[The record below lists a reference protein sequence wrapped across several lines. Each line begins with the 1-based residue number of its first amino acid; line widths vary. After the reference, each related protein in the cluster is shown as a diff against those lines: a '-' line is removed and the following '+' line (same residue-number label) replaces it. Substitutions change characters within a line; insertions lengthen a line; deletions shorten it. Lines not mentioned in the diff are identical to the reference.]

1 MAKVKVKEME
11 KEVKKST
18 KKVVKVKNA
27 VEIINDIHSTNG
39 IGLHDDED
47 VVETTIVTEE
57 IPKGLEKKVDLFLK
71 QITNAKISSHAI
83 DSIAEEEIKGVVK
96 LSKVLNKPISN
107 ISKDEGEAN
116 KIGTTIIDLKNKI
129 EVINPSK
136 VDLEPNFIQRFLEK
150 ITGKTGLA
158 KYFEKFETYSG
169 LINEIIEKLEVGG
182 QTLKEDN
189 ILFMQD
195 RDELKVFTKK
205 IKEKIDIL
213 NYSSMKLQ
221 EIIAKEKDE
230 DQRDYLK
237 KEVEYQL
244 QQQIIDLQQILLTSA
259 QGVMALDIL
268 IRNNNE
274 LITSVKR
281 IKNVTIVALNIGVM
295 VSFGLANQKKVLEV
309 GKNITNATNDIIST
323 NAELLRT
330 QGLEIHKQAS
340 NSILDMDKLQKAFK
354 DTIETINEAE
364 EFRVK
369 ALPEMREAVQKAQLV
384 INEFD
389 KKVRI
394 MDKQSS
400 LYLEN

>member
-1 MAKVKVKEME
+1 MISLWSSVITT
-11 KEVKKST
+11 SL
-18 KKVVKVKNA
+18 
-27 VEIINDIHSTNG
+27 G
-39 IGLHDDED
+39 I
-47 VVETTIVTEE
+47 
-57 IPKGLEKKVDLFLK
+57 
-71 QITNAKISSHAI
+71 
-83 DSIAEEEIKGVVK
+83 
-96 LSKVLNKPISN
+96 
-107 ISKDEGEAN
+107 GEAN

-244 QQQIIDLQQILLTSA
+244 QQQIIDLQQIYYYFSHHCYNNWKHF
-259 QGVMALDIL
+259 IL
-268 IRNNNE
+268 YKK
-274 LITSVKR
+274 LF
-281 IKNVTIVALNIGVM
+281 NIYR
-295 VSFGLANQKKVLEV
+295 KK
-309 GKNITNATNDIIST
+309 
-323 NAELLRT
+323 
-330 QGLEIHKQAS
+330 
-340 NSILDMDKLQKAFK
+340 
-354 DTIETINEAE
+354 
-364 EFRVK
+364 
-369 ALPEMREAVQKAQLV
+369 
-384 INEFD
+384 
-389 KKVRI
+389 
-394 MDKQSS
+394 
-400 LYLEN
+400 